1 MIRTNSRKVQLGT
14 QTVRQHV
21 VQLPPGHKENGVL
34 VHWPTG
40 MQYGVKRP
48 PQLIMGP
55 ACDAQVVIFS
65 RPAAPKPPLDK
76 FLDII
81 ILLLV

>member
-1 MIRTNSRKVQLGT
+1 
-14 QTVRQHV
+14 
-21 VQLPPGHKENGVL
+21 
-34 VHWPTG
+34 

-65 RPAAPKPPLDK
+65 RPAAPKPTLDK